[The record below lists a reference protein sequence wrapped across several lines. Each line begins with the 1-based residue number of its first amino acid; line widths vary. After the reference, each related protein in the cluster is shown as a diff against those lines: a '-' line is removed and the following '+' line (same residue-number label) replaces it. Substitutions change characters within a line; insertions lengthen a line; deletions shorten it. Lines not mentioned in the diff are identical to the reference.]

1 MDQGA
6 SRRIGILT
14 VGRLFN
20 RQLGIKVDWGDHLGF
35 FGFAI
40 GGGNRHVAHLGYTG
54 RPRGNQL
61 RLEGDGEDAIN
72 L

>member
-1 MDQGA
+1 MDQWPGW
-6 SRRIGILT
+6 RVGILA

-20 RQLGIKVDWGDHLGF
+20 RQLGIEIDWSDHLGF

-54 RPRGNQL
+54 RPRSNQL